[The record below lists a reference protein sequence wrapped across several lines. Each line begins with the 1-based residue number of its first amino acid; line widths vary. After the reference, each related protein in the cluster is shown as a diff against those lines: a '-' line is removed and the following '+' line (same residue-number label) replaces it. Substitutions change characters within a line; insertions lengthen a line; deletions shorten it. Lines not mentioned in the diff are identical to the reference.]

1 MAEPIFYLLHCI
13 VFPVTESRSYE
24 DKNLERGVVTVS
36 FCREASQTKT
46 SLMGVNKQ
54 PFPAFIDEVSFPKE
68 GRKLAGMGRCR
79 LSQGEDLSNKLNRG
93 LPLWLLNEMIFSN

>member
-13 VFPVTESRSYE
+13 LFPVTESRSYE
-24 DKNLERGVVTVS
+24 DESLERGVVTVS

-54 PFPAFIDEVSFPKE
+54 PFPAFIDEVSFPQR
-68 GRKLAGMGRCR
+68 RKKVSRHGKMSAEPRR
-79 LSQGEDLSNKLNRG
+79 RSNKFDKG
-93 LPLWLLNEMIFSN
+93 LPLWLQNEMIFSN